1 MPTGKKRSTLGAVLR
16 LISPQ
21 TDLRFKSERVL
32 VMTSEVSIDT
42 QPGKPR
48 VLVFSLR
55 NIFGKALFRCP
66 HYEFDDIICDIDSA
80 TLLAPEVDSSSTR
93 LPCSCSA

>member
-48 VLVFSLR
+48 VLVF
-55 NIFGKALFRCP
+55 FAEEYFR
-66 HYEFDDIICDIDSA
+66 E
-80 TLLAPEVDSSSTR
+80 STF
-93 LPCSCSA
+93 